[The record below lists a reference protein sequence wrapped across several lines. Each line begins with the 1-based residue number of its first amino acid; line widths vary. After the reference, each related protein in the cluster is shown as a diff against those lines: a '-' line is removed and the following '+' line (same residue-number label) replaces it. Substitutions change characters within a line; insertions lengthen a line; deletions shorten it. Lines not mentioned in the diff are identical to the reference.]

1 MRKSFGSR
9 VARFVCGISALSLSG
24 AAALSF
30 AEPPCYSS
38 PNAAIDAIRPGFALS
53 PVLQVG
59 GYRVTGFQSDPI
71 LGRRWAIVA
80 SCDHAEWPVV
90 AVQTSESDPVAS
102 SETNRMLVTSV
113 YSITVVHAGDVVRL
127 WKQEDLLRI
136 EVVGVAEENGGLGKI
151 VRVRL
156 LRRNAD
162 DQATQERFLGVV
174 RGPSDVEMQR

>member
-1 MRKSFGSR
+1 MRHSFCSR
-9 VARFVCGISALSLSG
+9 VARSVCWISALSLSG
-24 AAALSF
+24 IIACGF
-30 AEPPCYSS
+30 AEPPCYNS
-38 PNAAIDAIRPGFALS
+38 PNAAIDAVRAGSVLS
-53 PVLQVG
+53 PLLQVG